1 MRTTRADVANLTDV
15 LPEQAYDAW
24 LHLKGLAYAVC
35 VTVVAVVLI
44 PVLKLWLPELG
55 ESERAARELQRKRW
69 ADEDI

>member
-15 LPEQAYDAW
+15 VPEQASEAW
-24 LHLKGLAYAVC
+24 LHLKGLAYAVG

-55 ESERAARELQRKRW
+55 EPERTARDLQRKRW